1 VIVERHLALL
11 AQLQLHAEGFYHAAI
26 DGQWGPKSNAAYEA
40 FKKANPII
48 QAISLPSPTPA
59 TKVALPEGKE
69 ALQKD
74 VVGMVFDARSELNI
88 KTLSPEAQTL
98 CRKWLKAC
106 RDKGLPIVVIC
117 GTRTFGEQQALYN
130 QGRTKP
136 GAVVTNAK
144 PGQSLHNFGAAWDA
158 VAFEGVSEFGGVGQ
172 PQWNGNAM
180 HTAGRIAL
188 DMGLDWGGAWKGFKD
203 VPHYQIY
210 PSSYLDDLQ
219 RAFPKGY
226 SYA

>member
-11 AQLQLHAEGFYHAAI
+11 AQLQLHAEGFYHAAL
-26 DGQWGPKSNAAYEA
+26 DGQWGPKSKAAYEA
-40 FKKANPII
+40 FKKANPVIPI
-48 QAISLPSPTPA
+48 ASPTPPA
-59 TKVALPEGKE
+59 PSTPVALPESKG
-69 ALQKD
+69 AVQKD
-74 VVGMVFDARSELNI
+74 DAGMVFDARSELNI
-88 KTLSPEAQTL
+88 KSLSPDAQAL

-106 RDKGLPIVVIC
+106 RDKGLPMVVIC

-136 GAVVTNAK
+136 GPVVTKAK
-144 PGQSLHNFGAAWDA
+144 PGQSFHNFGAAWDA

-172 PQWNGNAM
+172 PQWNSNAM
-180 HTAGRIAL
+180 HTAGHIAL
-188 DMGLDWGGAWKGFKD
+188 DLGLDWGGAWKGFKD

-210 PSSYLDDLQ
+210 PSSHLADLQ